1 MSWVGDVYVG
11 AETGLVKSVQLHNQN
26 WINLGGKPSE
36 AKREN
41 EILRICWADQAEK
54 EILMGLRSGDVFKVD
69 MHSQSCVRLLSG
81 TDLHFDSETKYVGLE
96 SQGQSQGAIIAGV
109 QKGMWALFKPDA
121 EGIWTPSFV
130 SSMSLKKHQD
140 CRRLRLN
147 ASSSH
152 GLVVATGGLNE
163 HLKLWDVNAAA
174 ASSAEGGKDALA
186 AKPIFAAKNV
196 KNDWL
201 NLQVRT
207 CIQDIRF
214 IPDSDQIVTCTGYHQ
229 VRVYDPKS
237 QRRPVVDFES
247 GEFPLT
253 CMDLVSGNRNH
264 VIVGNT
270 RGVMS
275 QHDLRMAGRLVHG
288 FKGFAGGLRDIRC
301 HTSEPLVASVGLDRY
316 LRVHNVVN
324 HRIVNKIYLKSR
336 LNQCLF
342 KTTLN
347 EGLEIEGEEENG
359 EKKEVEDFGK
369 EDEEEGK
376 KEEEDDVWGGMAVVG
391 DGKKDNPAK
400 EELKSAEEETN
411 NKKRKATVTIVEDGE
426 QMQRKRIKS

>member
-1 MSWVGDVYVG
+1 MTLSWVGDVYVG

-41 EILRICWADQAEK
+41 EILRMCWSTEEER

-69 MHSQSCVRLLSG
+69 MPSQTCVRLLAGS
-81 TDLHFDSETKYVGLE
+81 DLHFDSETKYVGLE
-96 SQGQSQGAIIAGV
+96 CYHDAVIAGV
-109 QKGMWALFKPDA
+109 QKGAWAVFKQDGA
-121 EGIWTPSFV
+121 GIYAPSIV

-147 ASSSH
+147 KSSSH
-152 GLVVATGGLNE
+152 GVVVATGGLNE
-163 HLKLWDVNAAA
+163 HLKLWDLNATDSINRDDAA
-174 ASSAEGGKDALA
+174 ET
-186 AKPIFAAKNV
+186 KPIFTAKNV

-207 CIQDIRF
+207 CVQDIRF
-214 IPDSDQIVTCTGYHQ
+214 IPDSDQVVTCTGYHQ

-253 CMDLVSGNRNH
+253 CMDIVSGNHNH

-270 RGVMS
+270 RGFMS
-275 QHDLRMAGRLVHG
+275 QHDLRMAGRMVHG

-301 HTSEPLVASVGLDRY
+301 HVSEPLVASVGLDRY

-342 KTTLN
+342 KTRLN
-347 EGLEIEGEEENG
+347 EGLDIEGEEAQSEKTETECG
-359 EKKEVEDFGK
+359 EEDG
-369 EDEEEGK
+369 EEGT
-376 KEEEDDVWGGMAVVG
+376 KEQEEDDVWGKMEAVG
-391 DGKKDNPAK
+391 EGRKKKAEKDK
-400 EELKSAEEETN
+400 EEQSQENATETSS
-411 NKKRKATVTIVEDGE
+411 KKRKATVTIVEDGA
-426 QMQRKRIKS
+426 QTQRKRIKS